1 MEDLIVTE
9 HVIVPANEM
18 ELIFARSGGPGGQ
31 NVNKVNTKATL
42 CWNVNNSSV
51 LYPTAMTRLRA
62 LAGNKLTDAGILQ
75 ITSQVHREQPRNIQ
89 ACRERLKHLIL
100 EAMKP
105 PTIRRPTQ
113 PTRGSQRRRIEEK
126 KSVSQKKQNRSANNW
141 D

>member
-1 MEDLIVTE
+1 MEDLIITE
-9 HVIVPANEM
+9 HLIVPAS
-18 ELIFARSGGPGGQ
+18 ELELVFARSSGPGGQ

-42 CWNVNNSSV
+42 CWKIANSTV
-51 LYPTAMTRLRA
+51 LYPTAMIRLRA
-62 LAGNKLTDAGILQ
+62 LAGNRLTEAGILQ

-89 ACRERLKHLIL
+89 ACRERLKNLLL

-113 PTRGSQRRRIEEK
+113 PTRGSQRRRIADK
-126 KSVSQKKQNRSANNW
+126 KSTGEKKQNRSTSNW

>member
-9 HVIVPANEM
+9 HVIVPANEL

-42 CWNVNNSSV
+42 CWNMNNSTV
-51 LYPTAMTRLRA
+51 LYPTAMIRLRA

-113 PTRGSQRRRIEEK
+113 PTRGSQRRRIEDK
-126 KSVSQKKQNRSANNW
+126 KNVAQKKQNRSANHW

>member
-9 HVIVPANEM
+9 HVIVPAS
-18 ELIFARSGGPGGQ
+18 ELDLVFARSGGPGGQ

-42 CWNVNNSSV
+42 CWNINSSSV
-51 LYPTAMTRLRA
+51 LYPTAMARLRA
-62 LAGNKLTDAGILQ
+62 LAGNRLTDAGILQ

-89 ACRERLKHLIL
+89 ACRERLKNLIL

-126 KSVSQKKQNRSANNW
+126 KNVAQKKQNRSTNSW
-141 D
+141 E